1 MLKIKY
7 PVQFTIKCFLELLYI
22 FFKTESVA
30 VNCLKN
36 KGQYVNKYVNISC
49 NMLIYLA
56 RIYTNNFFTFRL
68 KSAT

>member
-7 PVQFTIKCFLELLYI
+7 PVQFTIKCFLELLYT

-36 KGQYVNKYVNISC
+36 KGQYVKQYVNISC